1 METLVSLDR
10 IDDPKKAVGFL
21 RSLADHGSPIGW
33 RLVEE
38 IAGIHFGDAL
48 PTLRRHFAHQNDTG
62 LAARFDALAATLT
75 ATIVENMTHP
85 RNPLSLSEAEMR
97 AYRITLLA
105 LLARTVRALH
115 NQEEAVVRF
124 EDPPALKEA
133 A

>member
-10 IDDPKKAVGFL
+10 INDPKKAVGFL

-38 IAGIHFGDAL
+38 IAGIHFNDAL
-48 PTLRRHFAHQNDTG
+48 PELRRHFAHKNDTG
-62 LAARFDALAATLT
+62 LAALFGDLAAMHSM
-75 ATIVENMTHP
+75 TIVENMTHP
-85 RNPLSLSEAEMR
+85 RNPLTANEAEML

-105 LLARTVRALH
+105 LLSRAVRTLH

>member
-10 IDDPKKAVGFL
+10 IDDTKKAVGFL
-21 RSLADHGSPIGW
+21 RSLAEHGSPIGW

-48 PTLRRHFAHQNDTG
+48 PALRRHFAHQNDTG
-62 LAARFDALAATLT
+62 LAAHFDALAAEL
-75 ATIVENMTHP
+75 AAGIVESMT
-85 RNPLSLSEAEMR
+85 RAKDPLQAREAEMH
-97 AYRITLLA
+97 AYRITLLS
-105 LLARTVRALH
+105 LLSRTVRALH

-124 EDPPALKEA
+124 EDPPAFKEA